1 MTTFA
6 NQLKSEISRIA
17 RKELKSDTQGL
28 KQASSRYRSEI
39 AELKRRLASLE
50 SMVKQLSKRAAKT
63 PAQSHAPQEE
73 TALRFRASGF
83 ASLRKK
89 WGLSAHEMGHL
100 LGVSAQSVYHWEAG
114 KAKPRAS
121 QLQAIAKVRKMGKR
135 QIQSL
140 LSQ

>member
-28 KQASSRYRSEI
+28 KQASSRYRSDI

-63 PAQSHAPQEE
+63 PAQPQQEE

-100 LGVSAQSVYHWEAG
+100 LGVSSQSVYHWEAG

>member
-63 PAQSHAPQEE
+63 PAQPQQEE

>member
-1 MTTFA
+1 MSTFA

-39 AELKRRLASLE
+39 AELKRRIASLE
-50 SMVKQLSKRAAKT
+50 SMVKQLSKRAAKA
-63 PAQSHAPQEE
+63 PAQPQEEE